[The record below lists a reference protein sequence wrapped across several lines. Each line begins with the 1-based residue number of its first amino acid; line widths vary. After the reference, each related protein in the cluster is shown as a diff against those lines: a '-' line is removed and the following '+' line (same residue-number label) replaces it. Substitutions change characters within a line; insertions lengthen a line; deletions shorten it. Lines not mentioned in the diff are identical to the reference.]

1 MSDTFVVNLF
11 HNGLLKF
18 SGFKK
23 GMEPDSKGGV
33 RPQVVPINVF
43 RKARKFP
50 YRLDEDKNV
59 KRFSNGSVDIE
70 FLVPTKD
77 VPNLNESQYR
87 KSLYY
92 RLVGES
98 GSDAEE
104 LREKL
109 ESKDKKIGKLKK
121 ELRKLEAEKEEQNKG
136 GSGRGGGGR
145 SLRCPECGSSNP
157 ESQWDR
163 QGGVCPSC
171 GLKDKMDMAVQ
182 SV

>member
-23 GMEPDSKGGV
+23 GLDPDSDGGV
-33 RPQVVPINVF
+33 RPEMVPINVF

-59 KRFSNGSVDIE
+59 KRFSSGSVDIE

-77 VPNLNESQYR
+77 VPNLTESQYK

-98 GSDAEE
+98 SSDAED

-109 ESKDKKIGKLKK
+109 ESKDKKIGKLQKK
-121 ELRKLEAEKEEQNKG
+121 VRKLEAEEEEQGKG
-136 GSGRGGGGR
+136 GSDRGSGR
-145 SLRCPECGSSNP
+145 SLRCPNCGNTSP

-163 QGGVCPSC
+163 NHGLCPSC
-171 GLKDKMDMAVQ
+171 DARDKSDMEVQ